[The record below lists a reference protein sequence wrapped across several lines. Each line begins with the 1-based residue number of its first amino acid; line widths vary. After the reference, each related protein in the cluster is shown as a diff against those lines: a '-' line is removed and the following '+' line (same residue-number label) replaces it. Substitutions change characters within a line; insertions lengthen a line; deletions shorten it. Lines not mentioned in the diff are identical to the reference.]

1 MGNRGSFPG
10 GKTDGAWSW
19 LRTYI

>member
-10 GKTDGAWSW
+10 RKAAGA
-19 LRTYI
+19 